1 MATAQPPAP
10 KSANPKTKATI
21 ALSALGLM
29 VFVVPLIASQFGSS
43 SFLPH
48 LYCYLSNP
56 VLTWTHV
63 ASDLLIGLS
72 YVAISYTL
80 LNLVRRSQG
89 GIPYHW
95 LLLAFGLFIVACG
108 ATHFM
113 EVVTVWWP
121 LYWWAASFKIVTAA
135 ASVATAI
142 ALPIMCPKILAR
154 LESAESSEERKVRL
168 EKMNA
173 ELQRLNDEMKQ
184 YDQLKN
190 SLFAQEAARIGDWEW
205 NIRTGANRWSEAV
218 ELMHGLEPGTY
229 DGRYESWWASVH
241 PEDRE
246 LVGQAIKRATETGEY
261 EVEYRTIRAD
271 GQTYWTA
278 ARGRVI
284 FGSDQ
289 NPEKLIGICMDV
301 TERKHNEEALLRAE
315 KLATAGR
322 LAATVAHEI
331 NNPLEAVMNLVFL
344 AKSDAADREH
354 LLTMAERELSRV
366 AAIARQ
372 TLGFYRDSGNAVEV
386 SLADVLDDTLE
397 LYSGKLESKA
407 IVVDRDQELIPTIV
421 ARRGDLYQ
429 IVANLL
435 TNAIDASPQG
445 GRIFIRTFASQDE
458 SFGIELEDQG
468 SGIAPEISPRLFEPF
483 FTTKKDFGT
492 GLGLWVSRRL
502 AEQLGGTITLKDPG
516 GSGRGACF
524 RFTLT
529 TASGQLTNRA
539 AESASSTS

>member
-1 MATAQPPAP
+1 MATARPPASAAASP
-10 KSANPKTKATI
+10 KITATI
-21 ALSALGLM
+21 VLSALGLT
-29 VFVVPLIASQFGSS
+29 VFVVPLIASRFGNST
-43 SFLPH
+43 FLPH

-56 VLTWTHV
+56 ILTWTHV
-63 ASDLLIGLS
+63 SSDLLIGLS

-80 LNLVRRSQG
+80 LILVRRSQG

-108 ATHFM
+108 ATHFV

-121 LYWWAASFKIVTAA
+121 FYWWAASIKIVTAA

-142 ALPIMCPKILAR
+142 ALPLMCPQILSR
-154 LESAESSEERKVRL
+154 LESAEASEERKVQL
-168 EKMNA
+168 ETMNA

-218 ELMHGLEPGTY
+218 EVMHGLEPGSY

-241 PEDRE
+241 PDDRE
-246 LVGQAIKRATETGEY
+246 LVGHAIKRANETGEY

-284 FGSDQ
+284 FDSDQ
-289 NPEKLIGICMDV
+289 KPEKLIGICMDV
-301 TERKHNEEALLRAE
+301 TERKHNEAALLRAE

-344 AKSDAADREH
+344 AKSDSSDREH

-386 SLADVLDDTLE
+386 SLADVLGDTLE
-397 LYSGKLESKA
+397 LYASKLESKA
-407 IVVDRDQELIPTIV
+407 IVVDRDLQVIPTIV

-445 GRIFIRTFASQDE
+445 GKIFIRTFVAGNDSLGME
-458 SFGIELEDQG
+458 FEDQG
-468 SGIAPEISPRLFEPF
+468 SGIAPEIAARLFEPF

-502 AEQLGGTITLKDPG
+502 AEHLGGIITLKDPG
-516 GSGRGACF
+516 GSGTGACF
-524 RFTLT
+524 RLVLT
-529 TASGQLTNRA
+529 SAYGQTANSAT
-539 AESASSTS
+539 ESASSAS

>member
-1 MATAQPPAP
+1 V
-10 KSANPKTKATI
+10 
-21 ALSALGLM
+21 LSALGLT
-29 VFVVPLIASQFGSS
+29 VFVVPLIASRFGNST
-43 SFLPH
+43 FLPH

-56 VLTWTHV
+56 ILTWTHV
-63 ASDLLIGLS
+63 SSDLLIGLS

-80 LNLVRRSQG
+80 LILVRRSQG

-121 LYWWAASFKIVTAA
+121 FYWWAASIKIVTAA

-142 ALPIMCPKILAR
+142 ALPLMCPQILSR
-154 LESAESSEERKVRL
+154 LESAEASEERKVQL
-168 EKMNA
+168 ETMNA

-218 ELMHGLEPGTY
+218 EVMHGLEPGSY

-241 PEDRE
+241 PDDRE
-246 LVGQAIKRATETGEY
+246 LVGRAIKRANETGEY

-284 FGSDQ
+284 FDSDQ
-289 NPEKLIGICMDV
+289 KPEKLIGICMDV
-301 TERKHNEEALLRAE
+301 TERKHNEAALLRAE

-344 AKSDAADREH
+344 AKSDSSDREH

-386 SLADVLDDTLE
+386 SLADVLGDTLE
-397 LYSGKLESKA
+397 LYASKLESKA
-407 IVVDRDQELIPTIV
+407 IVVDRDLQVIPTIV

-445 GRIFIRTFASQDE
+445 GKIFIRTFVAGNDSLGME
-458 SFGIELEDQG
+458 FEDQG
-468 SGIAPEISPRLFEPF
+468 SGIAPEIAARLFEPF

-502 AEQLGGTITLKDPG
+502 AEHLGGIITLKDPG
-516 GSGRGACF
+516 GSGTGACF
-524 RFTLT
+524 RLVLT
-529 TASGQLTNRA
+529 AACGQTANSAT
-539 AESASSTS
+539 ESASSAS

>member
-1 MATAQPPAP
+1 MATARPPASAAASP
-10 KSANPKTKATI
+10 KITATI
-21 ALSALGLM
+21 VLSALGLT
-29 VFVVPLIASQFGSS
+29 VFVVPLIASRFGNST
-43 SFLPH
+43 FLPH

-56 VLTWTHV
+56 ILTWTHV
-63 ASDLLIGLS
+63 SSDLLIGLS

-80 LNLVRRSQG
+80 LILVRRSQG

-121 LYWWAASFKIVTAA
+121 FYWWAASIKIVTAA

-142 ALPIMCPKILAR
+142 ALPLMCPQILSR
-154 LESAESSEERKVRL
+154 LESAEASEERKVQL
-168 EKMNA
+168 ETMNA

-218 ELMHGLEPGTY
+218 EVMHGLEPGSY

-241 PEDRE
+241 PDDRE
-246 LVGQAIKRATETGEY
+246 LVGRAIKRANETGEY

-284 FGSDQ
+284 FDSDQ
-289 NPEKLIGICMDV
+289 KPEKLIGICMDV
-301 TERKHNEEALLRAE
+301 TERKHNEAALLRAE

-344 AKSDAADREH
+344 AKSDSSDREH

-386 SLADVLDDTLE
+386 SLADVLGDTLE
-397 LYSGKLESKA
+397 LYASKLESKA
-407 IVVDRDQELIPTIV
+407 IVVDRDLQVIPTIV

-445 GRIFIRTFASQDE
+445 GKIFIRTFVAGNDSLGME
-458 SFGIELEDQG
+458 FEDQG
-468 SGIAPEISPRLFEPF
+468 SGIAPEIAARLFEPF

-502 AEQLGGTITLKDPG
+502 AEHLGGTITLKDPG
-516 GSGRGACF
+516 GSGTGACF
-524 RFTLT
+524 RLVLT
-529 TASGQLTNRA
+529 AAYGQTANSAT
-539 AESASSTS
+539 ESASSAS